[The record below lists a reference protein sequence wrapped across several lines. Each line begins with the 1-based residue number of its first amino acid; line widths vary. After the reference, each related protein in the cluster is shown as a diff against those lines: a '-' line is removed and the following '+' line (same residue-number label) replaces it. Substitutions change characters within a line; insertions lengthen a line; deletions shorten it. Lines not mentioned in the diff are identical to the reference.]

1 MEEKDLRRLSDCE
14 ILINKYYQEIK
25 SYMKQVD
32 LFDKDFLSKKE
43 FFDRM
48 KNQRDSFYKEI
59 DGILEKNANL
69 NSDFQ
74 GHIRK
79 AEDHHKLLDK
89 TISHQ
94 GHISVDV
101 KNCLSYIDFLRN
113 KNGELSHRIDSL
125 SMRMPNRDKIQQD
138 FNDMKM
144 KFSSVYEDLQR
155 QIDIL
160 RNVISQQDAD
170 LRMLHGKISNEKDVS
185 IKRQSDTDSIL
196 SQLKNQINEV
206 KSIHKSDKDDIIK
219 YINNLPKPT
228 EVELPNFDD
237 MSEKIKKSVMDK
249 AEEDSNKFLKAL
261 DISLLNEIEIKVINK
276 KLNSILAVLEKNK
289 FS

>member
-1 MEEKDLRRLSDCE
+1 MEEKELRRLSDCE

-43 FFDRM
+43 FFERM
-48 KNQRDSFYKEI
+48 KNQKDFFYKEI

-79 AEDHHKLLDK
+79 AKDHHKLLDK

-185 IKRQSDTDSIL
+185 IKRQSDNDSIL

>member
-1 MEEKDLRRLSDCE
+1 
-14 ILINKYYQEIK
+14 
-25 SYMKQVD
+25 
-32 LFDKDFLSKKE
+32 
-43 FFDRM
+43 
-48 KNQRDSFYKEI
+48 
-59 DGILEKNANL
+59 
-69 NSDFQ
+69 
-74 GHIRK
+74 
-79 AEDHHKLLDK
+79 
-89 TISHQ
+89 
-94 GHISVDV
+94 
-101 KNCLSYIDFLRN
+101 
-113 KNGELSHRIDSL
+113 
-125 SMRMPNRDKIQQD
+125 MPNRDKIQQD